1 MAEELPCFSSSLCC
15 LFFKILASLEFLAAS
30 RRSWCRFRFIYI
42 YILFEICCSQYF
54 VLNTKIYRERC
65 ISDVSM
71 GPLWATSHLVVV
83 INKITSLSSIFL
95 SAIELMDVQ

>member
-15 LFFKILASLEFLAAS
+15 LFFKILASLAFLAAS
-30 RRSWCRFRFIYI
+30 YFSLALFRLIYW
-42 YILFEICCSQYF
+42 YIFQVNADFKYF
-54 VLNTKIYRERC
+54 VLSTKIYSGRC
-65 ISDVSM
+65 VRLKSM

-95 SAIELMDVQ
+95 FAIELMDVQ